1 MINLGITTAGL
12 FFFAGFLWN
21 RRQTLTIA
29 EFGGLAKGMPLLA
42 TFFLIIIFS
51 SIGLPGTNG
60 FIGEFLILFGAFKAH
75 WVYGAVGVLGVILGA
90 AYLLWFYER
99 AIFGKVT
106 KPANEG
112 LRDLSARELAVALPL
127 VALIFWIGL
136 YPSPFLHRINGSVEA
151 LHARLNRTST
161 MAAGLQPGAAGEIA
175 PPVPA
180 AYEEPR

>member
-1 MINLGITTAGL
+1 ML
-12 FFFAGFLWN
+12 F
-21 RRQTLTIA
+21 RS
-29 EFGGLAKGMPLLA
+29 PLLA

-99 AIFGKVT
+99 AIFGKVIN
-106 KPANEG
+106 PANEG
-112 LRDLSARELAVALPL
+112 LRDLSPRELAIALPL
-127 VALIFWIGL
+127 VALIFWIGV

-151 LHARLNRTST
+151 LSLRLNRTAT
-161 MAAGLQPGAAGEIA
+161 MAAGLQTGAAG
-175 PPVPA
+175 PVIPRA
-180 AYEEPR
+180 ATGYEETR